1 MNELAWVDFL
11 KKHTPKTK
19 RVIAGIG
26 EDCAVIANGK
36 EYFLLSSDLFI
47 ENVHFKLGEI
57 SLRNL
62 GKRAVARAFSDII
75 ACAGIP
81 EFLGISIGIPPYIT
95 SRNLKSIYAGIKEYC
110 RGIKVSF
117 VGGDTARTKSL
128 FMDVW
133 VVGKTKKYV
142 LRSTARAGDYV
153 FVTGVLG
160 KLKFNQ
166 AFKLRV
172 KEIQTLVSNFKLN
185 AMIDISDGFI
195 LDLWR
200 ILKASKK
207 GALIRA
213 EDIPINASFND
224 IFRGEDYELIFTV
237 SKDQDINCLKR
248 KYFLVGEIKERDFG
262 YKIESNNKI
271 KKIKVKGFTHF

>member
-36 EYFLLSSDLFI
+36 GYLLLSSDLFI

-57 SLRNL
+57 SLKNL
-62 GKRAVARAFSDII
+62 GGRAVARAFSDVI

-81 EFLGISIGIPPYIT
+81 EFLGVSIGIPSGIT
-95 SRNLKSIYAGIKEYC
+95 SRDLKSIYAGIKEYC
-110 RGIKVSF
+110 QDLNVSF
-117 VGGDTARTKSL
+117 VGGDTSRAKIL
-128 FMDVW
+128 FMDIW
-133 VVGKTKKYV
+133 VVGKAKKCI
-142 LRSTARAGDYV
+142 LRSTARIGDYV

-160 KLKFNQ
+160 KLKFNEV
-166 AFKLRV
+166 FKLRV
-172 KEIQTLVSNFKLN
+172 KEIQALVSNFKLN

-200 ILKASKK
+200 ILRESKK
-207 GALIRA
+207 GALIYA
-213 EDIPINASFND
+213 DDIPVTVSRND

-237 SKDQDINCLKR
+237 SGDQDINYLKK
-248 KYFLVGEIKERDFG
+248 KYFLVGKIKKKSFG
-262 YKIESNNKI
+262 YKIKANNKI
-271 KKIKVKGFTHF
+271 KDIKVKGFTHF